1 MSHSHEMLPRI
12 EAIFNEALALPEGDR
27 QAFVGVRCRGDAAL
41 MKDVYSLLRACAEEE
56 LITGARLSRKPLEG
70 STENQHRRI
79 GAYEIDRLLGRG
91 GMGAVYLAHRADG
104 SFEQQVAI
112 KLIDLPL
119 ATDLFRERFRQE
131 RQILA
136 GLTHPLIAR
145 LLDGGLTSEGEP
157 FLVMEYVD
165 GIPIH
170 RFCEANRL
178 SLSERLSLFGRVCEA
193 VQFAHQNLVV
203 HRDLKPDNILVT
215 PDGTPRLLDFGTAK
229 LLSPSAVLLGSE
241 FTRQGFQSFT
251 PQYASPEQVLGNPIT
266 TASDTYSLGVL
277 LYLLLTGVL
286 PYSLKEFT
294 TAEMVRVICEQ
305 PPQRPLLPGGKRLD
319 ADLEAIVLKAL
330 RKGPE
335 DRYLTAVA
343 LASDVQSYLAGRTV
357 TARQGTLRYRAG
369 KFIRRHK
376 VALLGAALVLASLTL
391 GIAGILWQARV
402 ANVERRKAE
411 ARASDLRELS
421 NSLLSELDEAIKELP
436 GSTGVQRLLV
446 TRVLEHLDRASKDA
460 TGDRLTQLDL
470 VNAYTRL
477 GNIQG
482 NPYDQNL
489 GDRAGALASLDKA
502 LEVASSLTSTFPGDH
517 DVLRAL
523 ASVLQARSEVL
534 WGIPKT
540 AEAVASMQAAVQI
553 LDKLAVGAQRNSRAD
568 VRCGHCIR
576 HSWR

>member
-1 MSHSHEMLPRI
+1 MLSKVVYPMSQSPEMLSRI

-27 QAFVGVRCRGDAAL
+27 QSFIGACCNGDTAL
-41 MKDVYSLLRACAEEE
+41 IAEVQSLLRACAEEE
-56 LITGARLSRKPLEG
+56 LLTGGRVQPPPDGAPG
-70 STENQHRRI
+70 NQPRRV
-79 GAYEIDRLLGRG
+79 GVYEIDRLLGRG
-91 GMGAVYLAHRADG
+91 GMGAVYLAHRVDG

-165 GIPIH
+165 GISIH
-170 RFCEANRL
+170 RFCEDNHL
-178 SLSERLSLFGRVCEA
+178 SLSERLSLFSSVCEA

-215 PDGTPRLLDFGTAK
+215 ADGTPRLLDFGTAK

-277 LYLLLTGVL
+277 LYLLLVGVL
-286 PYSLKEFT
+286 PYALREFT
-294 TAEMVRVICEQ
+294 TVEMVRVICEQ
-305 PPQRPLLPGGKRLD
+305 PPQRPLSPGDSKRLD

-343 LASDVQSYLAGRTV
+343 LASRCAVISWGPHCNGAS
-357 TARQGTLRYRAG
+357 
-369 KFIRRHK
+369 RHPP
-376 VALLGAALVLASLTL
+376 
-391 GIAGILWQARV
+391 
-402 ANVERRKAE
+402 
-411 ARASDLRELS
+411 LS
-421 NSLLSELDEAIKELP
+421 R
-436 GSTGVQRLLV
+436 G
-446 TRVLEHLDRASKDA
+446 
-460 TGDRLTQLDL
+460 
-470 VNAYTRL
+470 
-477 GNIQG
+477 
-482 NPYDQNL
+482 
-489 GDRAGALASLDKA
+489 
-502 LEVASSLTSTFPGDH
+502 
-517 DVLRAL
+517 
-523 ASVLQARSEVL
+523 
-534 WGIPKT
+534 
-540 AEAVASMQAAVQI
+540 
-553 LDKLAVGAQRNSRAD
+553 
-568 VRCGHCIR
+568 
-576 HSWR
+576 